1 MGSCGGEGLNPG
13 KPALLCLEG
22 DGDAVGKYM
31 SDIKSNSWS
40 DIPPFQKKVTI
51 TFRRGQDE
59 ADQQVT
65 ERFRRPLSDE
75 GEKKFSKMSDIT
87 SLIPTYGQYNHRGD
101 MGEVRKLM
109 EKWGIGDDFGVAVL
123 NSGS

>member
-1 MGSCGGEGLNPG
+1 MVRY
-13 KPALLCLEG
+13 PAFPEE
-22 DGDAVGKYM
+22 
-31 SDIKSNSWS
+31 SDCYLQSGR
-40 DIPPFQKKVTI
+40 D
-51 TFRRGQDE
+51 D